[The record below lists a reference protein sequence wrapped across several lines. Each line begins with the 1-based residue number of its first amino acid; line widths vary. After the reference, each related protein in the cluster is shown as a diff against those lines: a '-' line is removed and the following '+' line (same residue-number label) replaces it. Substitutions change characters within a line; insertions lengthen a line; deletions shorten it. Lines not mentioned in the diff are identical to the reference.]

1 MDRARAAAG
10 EVCPDG
16 AFSVLALESNS
27 AFVVVSLERLL
38 ASFSK
43 IAAGVSIVGAL
54 SAELHSATKAIV
66 LPLCYVLGIP
76 AIVLSVS
83 QTEVLAL
90 EQFGQGIQ
98 DWDFLIIFGLP
109 LLFVG
114 LLSVFSFF
122 AGVDQ
127 IKVTTERL
135 ARIGVATPMINVAR
149 FIGLP
154 FLLLDF
160 VNGLVG
166 SFRCAEFYIASGYPW
181 FLIGACDGGDFS
193 EGFVFPCWRSFCSIS
208 CLYRR
213 LSHLGSSWEEVR

>member
-1 MDRARAAAG
+1 
-10 EVCPDG
+10 
-16 AFSVLALESNS
+16 
-27 AFVVVSLERLL
+27 
-38 ASFSK
+38 
-43 IAAGVSIVGAL
+43 
-54 SAELHSATKAIV
+54 
-66 LPLCYVLGIP
+66 VLGIP

-127 IKVTTERL
+127 IKVTTEQL

-154 FLLLDF
+154 FCYLTLSMALS
-160 VNGLVG
+160 V
-166 SFRCAEFYIASGYPW
+166 
-181 FLIGACDGGDFS
+181 
-193 EGFVFPCWRSFCSIS
+193 VFAV
-208 CLYRR
+208 
-213 LSHLGSSWEEVR
+213 LSSTLHLAILGSSLGHVMAGISLKVSFSLAGVLFAAFLVCTGVYLTWGAVGKRFAKVDSLS

>member
-1 MDRARAAAG
+1 MGSYVRNFLAIHFYVDDWWMKFDFMAVVPHITGRLASLVSILQRKALTTASASAAPVRLMG
-10 EVCPDG
+10 VFLYRLSTPRVG
-16 AFSVLALESNS
+16 SRTVL
-27 AFVVVSLERLL
+27 FVVVSLERLL

-114 LLSVFSFF
+114 LLSVFLFSR
-122 AGVDQ
+122 GW
-127 IKVTTERL
+127 TRL
-135 ARIGVATPMINVAR
+135 KSPLSGSRE
-149 FIGLP
+149 
-154 FLLLDF
+154 
-160 VNGLVG
+160 LVLQL
-166 SFRCAEFYIASGYPW
+166 R
-181 FLIGACDGGDFS
+181 
-193 EGFVFPCWRSFCSIS
+193 
-208 CLYRR
+208 
-213 LSHLGSSWEEVR
+213 

>member
-1 MDRARAAAG
+1 MSSRT
-10 EVCPDG
+10 
-16 AFSVLALESNS
+16 VL
-27 AFVVVSLERLL
+27 FVVVSLERLL

-127 IKVTTERL
+127 IKVTTEQL

-154 FLLLDF
+154 FCYLTLSMALS
-160 VNGLVG
+160 V
-166 SFRCAEFYIASGYPW
+166 
-181 FLIGACDGGDFS
+181 
-193 EGFVFPCWRSFCSIS
+193 VFAV
-208 CLYRR
+208 
-213 LSHLGSSWEEVR
+213 LSSTLHLAILGSSLGHVMAGISLKVSFSLAGVLFAAFLVCTGVYLTWGAVGKRFAKVDSLS